1 MANAGRF
8 ADEEVVFFPSKKKL
22 PSQKAELFQVKAGL
36 YSNGAFNQLPQSFAT
51 QAPTATAA
59 PVVPG
64 RLRRDD
70 KGMFFVSRAGAW
82 MDKVYPVYPDF
93 FSLNLEVYEL
103 PFTINGNILQG
114 KVCGNESHRARWVS
128 ILYMML
134 TNAHGE

>member
-1 MANAGRF
+1 MGLFQKSGSWLNVGRF
-8 ADEEVVFFPSKKKL
+8 ANEEVVFFPSTKNL

-70 KGMFFVSRAGAW
+70 KGCLFCFQGRC
-82 MDKVYPVYPDF
+82 MD
-93 FSLNLEVYEL
+93 
-103 PFTINGNILQG
+103 G
-114 KVCGNESHRARWVS
+114 
-128 ILYMML
+128 
-134 TNAHGE
+134 

>member
-1 MANAGRF
+1 MANVGRF
-8 ADEEVVFFPSKKKL
+8 ANEEVVFFPSKKL

-70 KGMFFVSRAGAW
+70 KGCFFFPGQVHGWIRFIQFILMFFLLELR
-82 MDKVYPVYPDF
+82 
-93 FSLNLEVYEL
+93 SLRTAFHHQWKY
-103 PFTINGNILQG
+103 
-114 KVCGNESHRARWVS
+114 SS
-128 ILYMML
+128 
-134 TNAHGE
+134 GEGLWKRITSSEMGQHLVHDVD